1 MSFDDSRHRAR
12 RVAIVAAGVLLTAMI
27 ALPAIW
33 AQEQERPPS
42 DLSSLTVAGSV
53 SVINFGPIN
62 VVGCAKKQDHLVCNF
77 VLKNDSTSTVDVKYG
92 GSVWTTKLVDNFRID
107 HSLVRGYFLNGLGQR
122 QDMVTLGQGDWVWAV
137 QEFAGPNNEIT
148 SVRVVFL
155 GLRNQSV
162 VVSLDSGTGG
172 GAHAPSK
179 SP

>member
-62 VVGCAKKQDHLVCNF
+62 VVGCAKKQDDLVCNF

-92 GSVWTTKLVDNFRID
+92 GSVWTTKRSSVVISSMGWASAKIWS
-107 HSLVRGYFLNGLGQR
+107 HSGKVIGFGLCRSLLVRPMKSR
-122 QDMVTLGQGDWVWAV
+122 A
-137 QEFAGPNNEIT
+137 
-148 SVRVVFL
+148 L
-155 GLRNQSV
+155 GLYF
-162 VVSLDSGTGG
+162 
-172 GAHAPSK
+172 
-179 SP
+179 